1 MLEEFS
7 KPESLARSRVSLV
20 AFTMI
25 VGGGR
30 RLGLRGYQ
38 ARVPAR
44 EAGATTEGMSMEP
57 SSPSVRQSRTLDCPS
72 AAASRIAL
80 VAAHAAR
87 VLKITHPYVSDSG
100 RWEATWTG
108 GGSASADTEDE
119 LLADVAAR
127 LGPA

>member
-1 MLEEFS
+1 
-7 KPESLARSRVSLV
+7 
-20 AFTMI
+20 
-25 VGGGR
+25 
-30 RLGLRGYQ
+30 
-38 ARVPAR
+38 
-44 EAGATTEGMSMEP
+44 MEP
-57 SSPSVRQSRTLDCPS
+57 SLPGARRLPALDRSS

-119 LLADVAAR
+119 LLSDVAAR

>member
-1 MLEEFS
+1 
-7 KPESLARSRVSLV
+7 
-20 AFTMI
+20 
-25 VGGGR
+25 
-30 RLGLRGYQ
+30 
-38 ARVPAR
+38 
-44 EAGATTEGMSMEP
+44 MSMEP
-57 SSPSVRQSRTLDCPS
+57 SSPGVRQLTALGRSS
-72 AAASRIAL
+72 SAASRIAL

-100 RWEATWTG
+100 RWEASWTG

>member
-1 MLEEFS
+1 
-7 KPESLARSRVSLV
+7 
-20 AFTMI
+20 
-25 VGGGR
+25 
-30 RLGLRGYQ
+30 
-38 ARVPAR
+38 
-44 EAGATTEGMSMEP
+44 MEP
-57 SSPSVRQSRTLDCPS
+57 SSPGVRQLLALDRTS

-80 VAAHAAR
+80 VATHAAR

-108 GGSASADTEDE
+108 GGAAVADTEDE

>member
-1 MLEEFS
+1 
-7 KPESLARSRVSLV
+7 
-20 AFTMI
+20 
-25 VGGGR
+25 
-30 RLGLRGYQ
+30 
-38 ARVPAR
+38 
-44 EAGATTEGMSMEP
+44 MEP
-57 SSPSVRQSRTLDCPS
+57 SSPGVRQLPVPGRSTS
-72 AAASRIAL
+72 AASRIAL

-108 GGSASADTEDE
+108 GGSATADTEDE